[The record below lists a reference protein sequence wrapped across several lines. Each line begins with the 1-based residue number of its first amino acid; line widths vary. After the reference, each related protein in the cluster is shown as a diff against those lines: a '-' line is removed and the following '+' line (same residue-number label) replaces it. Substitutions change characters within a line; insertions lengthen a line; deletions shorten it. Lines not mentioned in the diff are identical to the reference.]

1 MTAALAALA
10 VALVIAVV
18 MLVRA
23 RRERARALEAVG
35 VAEGDLE
42 NAVARRLRE
51 TVPRAEVS
59 EARAWRDALMAA
71 VPSPV
76 LVFDGDRRL
85 VRANALAR
93 EEAGALL
100 DLEAQ
105 PELAAAVATA
115 LTDGAAG
122 GDVELTVYEPDRR
135 RYRAHV
141 QAFRGEAGP
150 RCVVVLTDES
160 AEADYRDARRLF
172 SAGVSH
178 ELRTP
183 LQRILGLVETLGLD
197 LPDDGRAEIIA
208 QARLEVDG
216 MRRLIEDMIML
227 VQLESHRFD
236 GSAEA
241 TEVAEA
247 VAACLQR
254 HSAAASDASMS
265 LEAQANRGLVV
276 AVPPRLVDAVLDNLV
291 ENAIRHAGQGERIEV
306 RVRGLSGAVELVVH
320 DTGGRIPPEHL
331 GRVFE
336 RFHRV
341 EDARSGPGTGLGLAI
356 VKHIAE
362 EYGGRATA
370 ESSPAVGTTMRVVLP
385 APAAVRTP

>member
-1 MTAALAALA
+1 MTAAIAALA
-10 VALVIAVV
+10 VALVAAVV
-18 MLVRA
+18 MLVRTRSKDA
-23 RRERARALEAVG
+23 EREEAL
-35 VAEGDLE
+35 
-42 NAVARRLRE
+42 ARRLRE
-51 TVPRAEVS
+51 TVPRSELS
-59 EARAWRDALMAA
+59 EAWAARDALMAA
-71 VPSPV
+71 VPGPV
-76 LVFDGDRRL
+76 LLFDADRRL

-93 EEAGALL
+93 EEAGSLL
-100 DLEAQ
+100 DLDAQ
-105 PELAAAVATA
+105 PELAAAVEAA
-115 LTDGAAG
+115 LADGAAG
-122 GDVELTVYEPDRR
+122 RDLELTVYEPDRR
-135 RYRAHV
+135 RYRARV
-141 QAFRGEAGP
+141 QAFRGEAGS

-236 GSAEA
+236 DGGEP
-241 TEVAEA
+241 TDMAEA

-254 HSAAASDASMS
+254 HTAAAAEASMA
-265 LEAQANRGLVV
+265 LDAQVNRGLVV
-276 AVPPRLVDAVLDNLV
+276 AVPPRLVEAVLDNLV
-291 ENAIRHAGQGERIEV
+291 SNAIRHAGSGERVEV

-370 ESSPAVGTTMRVVLP
+370 ESSPAAGTTMRVVLP
-385 APAAVRTP
+385 APAAVRT

>member
-1 MTAALAALA
+1 MTAVMAALA

-18 MLVRA
+18 LL
-23 RRERARALEAVG
+23 ARAQHERRRALAAAG
-35 VAEGDLE
+35 ATHGDMAE
-42 NAVARRLRE
+42 VVSRRLRASA
-51 TVPRAEVS
+51 PRVELSA
-59 EARAWRDALMAA
+59 ARAWRDAVMSAT
-71 VPSPV
+71 PSPV
-76 LVFDGDRRL
+76 LVFGTDGRL
-85 VRANALAR
+85 LRANALAR
-93 EEAGALL
+93 REAPTVL
-100 DLEAQ
+100 DLESH
-105 PELAAAVATA
+105 PELATAVRAA
-115 LTDGAAG
+115 LNGAAPTELG
-122 GDVELTVYEPDRR
+122 LTVYEPERR
-135 RYRAHV
+135 RYRVHV
-141 QAFRGEAGP
+141 QSFRGETGH
-150 RCVVVLTDES
+150 RCVVVLEDES

-197 LPDDGRAEIIA
+197 LADDARADLIA
-208 QARLEVDG
+208 QARAEVDG

-236 GSAEA
+236 GSVEE

-247 VAACLQR
+247 VEACVAR
-254 HSAAASDASMS
+254 HADAAAEASMS
-265 LEAQANRGLVV
+265 LGISANRGLVV
-276 AVPPRLVDAVLDNLV
+276 AVPSRLVDAVLDNLV
-291 ENAIRHAGQGERIEV
+291 ENAIRHAGEGEHIIV
-306 RVRGLSGAVELVVH
+306 RGRGLSGAVELVVH

-331 GRVFE
+331 GRIFE

-370 ESSPAVGTTMRVVLP
+370 ESTPAAGTTLRVVLP
-385 APAAVRTP
+385 APSVFRD